1 MAQFDIYRNLNPD
14 SRVDVPFLVDIQSD
28 LLSALSTRV
37 VVPLVRAK
45 VFGKPIGRLNFE
57 VKVKGHAL
65 VFSTAELAGIPRT
78 ALGPAVGNM
87 HDLRDQAVAAIDLM
101 ITGI

>member
-1 MAQFDIYRNLNPD
+1 MAQFDICRNLNPD

-28 LLSALSTRV
+28 LLSAL
-37 VVPLVRAK
+37 
-45 VFGKPIGRLNFE
+45 
-57 VKVKGHAL
+57 
-65 VFSTAELAGIPRT
+65 STAELAGIPRT